1 MPTTTPGG
9 YWYND
14 VGQNLLSGF
23 DGDPDNPAV
32 IPGYAITDML
42 RRIPA
47 ARTAFNKMMPL
58 MTLDEQD
65 RLNLLANCVEGYAPY
80 DMKFIEDTFMAGQNT
95 VGIRTTGQ
103 YGGTRRGGN
112 R

>member
-1 MPTTTPGG
+1 MTTPKGD
-9 YWYND
+9 WWDNNS
-14 VGQNLLSGF
+14 GQNMLAGVE
-23 DGDPDNPAV
+23 DDADNLPV

-47 ARTAFNKMMPL
+47 ARAAFNRMLPNMLPE
-58 MTLDEQD
+58 EQA
-65 RLNLLANCVEGYAPY
+65 RLNLLANCVMGYDPY
-80 DMKFIEDTFMAGQNT
+80 DHKFIEDTFMAGQNT
-95 VGIRTTGQ
+95 VGIRTAGR